1 MVDYNDVTDN
11 VTFTPIW
18 INRSVGGIGIEGI
31 VNGSDDNKT
40 WQAGSEVDVVV
51 PALVGTVLTVVVL
64 CTVVGNVMVLLAVFV
79 NSHLRSTTNY
89 FIVNL
94 AIADLLLGT
103 TVLPFSAS
111 LEVFKVSS
119 KPQVCVRACVRAC
132 VCVCVCVLNSCLS
145 SLSALYSFN
154 DFVTHVL
161 L

>member
-11 VTFTPIW
+11 VTFTSIW
-18 INRSVGGIGIEGI
+18 INTSAGGSGSEGSVSGG
-31 VNGSDDNKT
+31 DDNDT
-40 WQAGSEVDVVV
+40 WGAGNEVDVLV

-111 LEVFKVSS
+111 LEVLKVSGTEYS
-119 KPQVCVRACVRAC
+119 R
-132 VCVCVCVLNSCLS
+132 VLDGMMHQGIATFLH
-145 SLSALYSFN
+145 
-154 DFVTHVL
+154 DWE
-161 L
+161 